1 MAYGL
6 WTSLLKRHP
15 ANQVAPF
22 GLLVP
27 VVGLL
32 AGAAIL
38 KESLST
44 WQSIGIAWIAAAL
57 LFILVVSRRQA

>member
-1 MAYGL
+1 M
-6 WTSLLKRHP
+6 
-15 ANQVAPF
+15 
-22 GLLVP
+22 
-27 VVGLL
+27 GLL